1 MRYFRNPDVKNLC
14 LLLGLVTLGATIA
27 GFLAGVGTGCL
38 VLLVCLLFC
47 GICLGHTLWRHRQM
61 ERLADYLRRITAG
74 EHALDV
80 RDNGEGE
87 LSILKSEIYKVTVM
101 LGEYNDQL
109 QAEKLQLADSLA
121 DISHQLK
128 TPLTS
133 MLMMT
138 DLLSGEDLPADKREE
153 FTRHIRIQLER
164 IQWLVSSLL
173 KMSRLDAGVIQMKA
187 EPVRAAELA
196 REASA
201 PLLIP
206 MELKEQTL
214 DMQGDPAVT
223 FTGDRRWSAEALLN
237 VMKNCMEHTPRGG
250 RVTVRWTANPIYT
263 EITVTDTGPGIAPED
278 LPHIFTRFYRGKA
291 GEADAAESAGVCIGL
306 AMAKSI
312 LARQNG
318 KIFAESPAEGGS
330 RFTLRFYKTVV

>member
-1 MRYFRNPDVKNLC
+1 M
-14 LLLGLVTLGATIA
+14 
-27 GFLAGVGTGCL
+27 
-38 VLLVCLLFC
+38 
-47 GICLGHTLWRHRQM
+47 
-61 ERLADYLRRITAG
+61 
-74 EHALDV
+74 
-80 RDNGEGE
+80 
-87 LSILKSEIYKVTVM
+87 
-101 LGEYNDQL
+101 
-109 QAEKLQLADSLA
+109 
-121 DISHQLK
+121 
-128 TPLTS
+128 
-133 MLMMT
+133 
-138 DLLSGEDLPADKREE
+138 
-153 FTRHIRIQLER
+153 
-164 IQWLVSSLL
+164 SSLL

-291 GEADAAESAGVCIGL
+291 GEADAAESAGVGIGL
-306 AMAKSI
+306 AMAKS
-312 LARQNG
+312 
-318 KIFAESPAEGGS
+318 FSPAERQNPSRRAPPKGAAGS
-330 RFTLRFYKTVV
+330 PCVFTKPSCDKTVTEAVTARHPAAVY

>member
-1 MRYFRNPDVKNLC
+1 
-14 LLLGLVTLGATIA
+14 
-27 GFLAGVGTGCL
+27 
-38 VLLVCLLFC
+38 
-47 GICLGHTLWRHRQM
+47 
-61 ERLADYLRRITAG
+61 
-74 EHALDV
+74 
-80 RDNGEGE
+80 
-87 LSILKSEIYKVTVM
+87 
-101 LGEYNDQL
+101 
-109 QAEKLQLADSLA
+109 
-121 DISHQLK
+121 
-128 TPLTS
+128 

-196 REASA
+196 QEASA

-214 DMQGDPAVT
+214 DLQGDPAVA

-291 GEADAAESAGVCIGL
+291 GEADTAEGAGVGIGL